1 VNRTASTPQVL
12 RRTNLNV
19 VLGVM
24 RESSALTGTDLI
36 EATGLTRATVIAV
49 CNDLIRRGW
58 VRELKAPK
66 GPGPQKGRPARY
78 FEFNEAAGCVLGIDI
93 GMATTTVLV
102 ADLKGGILSRTS
114 ERFIKNAGAADRRA
128 TVIQAVDQALAA
140 AGLAHSAV
148 LAVGVGLATA
158 VDRHG
163 NLVKS
168 RRQWRSFDLGLQT
181 QAWKQHGWPVL
192 LGNDAKLAALAE
204 RWCGIGAGIEDLA
217 VMLAGERI
225 ATGLIEAGRLLHGSN
240 GGAGEVGKLELVDG
254 VGSQDGIAKLARL
267 WGTELLA
274 SGAPT
279 KIRDLVGPGVTRVS
293 ARFVFEAAAA
303 GDAGAQEILERIA
316 RRMARVISLLGTF
329 LNPELVVIGGAV
341 AASAAVLLPTIT
353 AELPRLTETP
363 PRVAV
368 SGLGNAIVAMG
379 AVRLALDYVEQNA
392 LGLVPAPSPAQ

>member
-58 VRELKAPK
+58 VRELEAPK

-140 AGLAHSAV
+140 AGLAHNAV